1 VPGCRT
7 GYASQKN
14 ETEKIKS
21 ISLFKPPAVI
31 FFNCFY
37 RQFNLYS
44 ITINY
49 TFNIKLFS
57 RLKYNI
63 YMYII
68 CKKTIAIYRNQC
80 YIYIFIL
87 FVTGDN

>member
-1 VPGCRT
+1 MPNKCFVPGCRT

-14 ETEKIKS
+14 KTEKIKS

-44 ITINY
+44 ITVNY
-49 TFNIKLFS
+49 TFMQIKLFS
-57 RLKYNI
+57 TL
-63 YMYII
+63 
-68 CKKTIAIYRNQC
+68 
-80 YIYIFIL
+80 
-87 FVTGDN
+87 